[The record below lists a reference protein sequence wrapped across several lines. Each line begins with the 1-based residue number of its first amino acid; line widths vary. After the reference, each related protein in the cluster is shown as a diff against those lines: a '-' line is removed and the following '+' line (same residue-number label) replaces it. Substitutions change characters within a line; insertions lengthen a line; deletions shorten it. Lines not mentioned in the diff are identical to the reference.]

1 MSPFT
6 DVSYFVFG
14 TCCFV
19 FDLWLKSWVLSE
31 CHWCTLVSAVD
42 LLHHS
47 NPALPLFVGIRS
59 DVLHFA
65 CWFPLHFLYI
75 KLHGRLTFNFTVSAL
90 AKSFSWRSII
100 ALSTSLS
107 FQAMGTCRLPLFV
120 RRPSSHPSNA
130 ALSNSIKT
138 FIFFLEEFPTAL
150 HWRYFFLLRCFTQS
164 LSLQLHIHSCYVCTC
179 ATALIKTDI
188 NALIVIIQTSFPRS
202 VNLSRLHRS
211 MAH

>member
-75 KLHGRLTFNFTVSAL
+75 KLHGRLTFNFTISAL

-100 ALSTSLS
+100 VLSTSLS

-150 HWRYFFLLRCFTQS
+150 HWKYFFCFAVSPSRYRYSCTPILVLFVLVLQPLSKLTLMRLSS
-164 LSLQLHIHSCYVCTC
+164 LF
-179 ATALIKTDI
+179 K
-188 NALIVIIQTSFPRS
+188 PRS
-202 VNLSRLHRS
+202 PGP
-211 MAH
+211 